1 MADTKTIKLIKPN
14 MGLTDEQRQGIAQM
28 LSVTLA
34 NQHMLYMKLR
44 KYHWNVT
51 GPQFRSLHKIFEDM
65 YDDLAEKIDETA
77 EKIRSY
83 GELAPG
89 TFAEFMDMA
98 DIIEEP
104 GENPHA
110 RQMVADL
117 VADQET
123 MIRRLYEQIE
133 EADDEYDEA
142 ASEDFLI
149 ALLQMH
155 QEQAWMLR
163 SFLDGEQV

>member
-1 MADTKTIKLIKPN
+1 MANTKTAKLIKPN
-14 MGLTDEQRQGIAQM
+14 MGLSDEARQGIVGL
-28 LSVTLA
+28 LSRTLA

-65 YDDLAEKIDETA
+65 YDEIAVSIDETA
-77 EKIRSY
+77 EKIRAY
-83 GELAPG
+83 GEYAPG
-89 TFAEFMDMA
+89 TFAEFMEMA
-98 DIIEEP
+98 DVSEEP

-123 MIRRLYEQIE
+123 MIRALYEQID
-133 EADDEYDEA
+133 EADDTWEDD
-142 ASEDFLI
+142 ASEDFLTG
-149 ALLQMH
+149 LLHAH
-155 QEQAWMLR
+155 QKQAWMLR
-163 SFLDGEQV
+163 SFLEGEQV

>member
-1 MADTKTIKLIKPN
+1 MVDTKATKLIKPN
-14 MGLTDEQRQGIAQM
+14 MGLSDEARQGVAEM
-28 LSVTLA
+28 LSRTLA

-51 GPQFRSLHKIFEDM
+51 GPEFRSLHKIFEDM
-65 YDDLAEKIDETA
+65 YEELSENIDETA
-77 EKIRSY
+77 EKIRAY
-83 GELAPG
+83 GEYAPG
-89 TFAEFMDMA
+89 TFVEFMEMA
-98 DIIEEP
+98 DISEEP

-123 MIRRLYEQIE
+123 MIRTLYEQIN
-133 EADDEYDEA
+133 EADDTWEDD
-142 ASEDFLI
+142 ASEDFLTGM
-149 ALLQMH
+149 LHMH

-163 SFLDGEQV
+163 SFLEGERI